1 MVWVGA
7 LNSCMRHPIHAFAL
21 RNRDEHDVRDE
32 LDRFRWRLL
41 PALYQPKAEKQMRLT
56 ATLRKAR
63 WISALLS

>member
-1 MVWVGA
+1 LAGPFSFIPGIGV
-7 LNSCMRHPIHAFAL
+7 H
-21 RNRDEHDVRDE
+21 EHDVRDE